1 MDFKDVITKRRA
13 VNFFDRQKP
22 VPDHLITEIVRWQPG
37 PLRWDEDR
45 SAPEMAKDV

>member
-22 VPDHLITEIVRWQPG
+22 VPDQLIIQMV
-37 PLRWDEDR
+37 
-45 SAPEMAKDV
+45 EMAAQAPSD